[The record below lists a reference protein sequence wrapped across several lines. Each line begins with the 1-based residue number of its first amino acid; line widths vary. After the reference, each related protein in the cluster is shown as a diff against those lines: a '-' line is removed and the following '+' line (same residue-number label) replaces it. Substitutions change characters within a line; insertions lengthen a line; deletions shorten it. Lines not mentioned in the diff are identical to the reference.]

1 MEGADCNGVVPW
13 TPSGARVVTVTVFVL
28 FVDVVVEVEAQIGV
42 DTAEEVLATEMV
54 PTCGSTR
61 AADVEVETGFEGILV
76 VVTLVLASAGLNI
89 DDETVA
95 TVGVVVEACVVVELA
110 AGSLFGLV
118 FDEVAFTEVIVE
130 VGEDVEVG
138 FGEDVVGLVVRA
150 ETFWVSAEV
159 EDTTGEIHDKAEA
172 CKSFAAV
179 DIAVVAADVT
189 FTVFDKVLLAVVTDV
204 AGTDVETTLMARG
217 DDEQVDGLVAT
228 GVEVAVVLAE
238 SGSIVFMLLEDEGF
252 GSTGAWGGVKTSGV
266 GLTLGGVN

>member
-1 MEGADCNGVVPW
+1 M
-13 TPSGARVVTVTVFVL
+13 
-28 FVDVVVEVEAQIGV
+28 
-42 DTAEEVLATEMV
+42 
-54 PTCGSTR
+54 
-61 AADVEVETGFEGILV
+61 V
-76 VVTLVLASAGLNI
+76 VVTLVLASAGLNV

-95 TVGVVVEACVVVELA
+95 TLGGVVEVCVVAELA

-118 FDEVAFTEVIVE
+118 FDEVAFTVVIVE
-130 VGEDVEVG
+130 VGDDVEVG
-138 FGEDVVGLVVRA
+138 FGEGVVGLVVRA

-159 EDTTGEIHDKAEA
+159 EDTAGEINVEDDKAEA

-179 DIAVVAADVT
+179 DLAVVVTDVT

-228 GVEVAVVLAE
+228 GVEAAVVLAE
-238 SGSIVFMLLEDEGF
+238 SGSIVFTLVEDDCF

-266 GLTLGGVN
+266 GLILGGVN